1 MFKKQEEKTI
11 FEQFPILQTMEKEKF
26 PKHIFIIPDGN
37 GRWAKQKNTFVTAG
51 HKKGFEVAEK
61 IMRELSQ
68 IKEIKIVSM
77 WGFSAD
83 NWKRNKKEIEGL
95 MYIFT
100 QVLKKVLKEFNQ
112 TNRKFVHIGRKD
124 RMPKKLLDLLVK
136 AEKETEKNS
145 GQIMCLALD
154 FSGEDQFVRML
165 EKAHDLP
172 TNVIITKEIAE
183 SLKDGNGFI
192 PSADLLIRTAN
203 EKRTSDVGWLNGIST
218 ELFFI
223 EKLFPDI
230 STEDI
235 INAIVDFSKRERRYG
250 ARPS

>member
-1 MFKKQEEKTI
+1 MFTQTKKMTIYQAYPMLQDIEKN
-11 FEQFPILQTMEKEKF
+11 KF
-26 PKHIFIIPDGN
+26 PHHIFIIPDGN
-37 GRWAKQKNTFVTAG
+37 GRWAKEHNTFITAG

-68 IKEIKIVSM
+68 IKEIKIVTM

-83 NWKRNKKEIEGL
+83 NWKRNEKEIEGL
-95 MYIFT
+95 MYIFI
-100 QVLKKVLKEFNQ
+100 QVLKKVLKEFNE

-124 RMPKKLLDLLVK
+124 RMPKKLFDLMQK
-136 AEKETEKNS
+136 AEKETKNNT

-154 FSGEDQFVRML
+154 FSGEDQFIRMID
-165 EKAHDLP
+165 KARSIDTDIP
-172 TNVIITKEIAE
+172 TTKELVN
-183 SLKDGNGFI
+183 SLKDANGLI

-223 EKLFPDI
+223 DKLFPDI
-230 STEDI
+230 STKDI
-235 INAIVDFSKRERRYG
+235 VDAIVDFSKRERRFG
-250 ARPS
+250 ARII